1 MTVLATI
8 DGSST
13 SAAVIERGDELATA
27 LDQELLVLHVVPE
40 GSASDTG
47 EPEGTAREIVENT
60 LSDTSNVEVVGH
72 LGDPEVRIL
81 READTVDASYVV
93 MGSRKQSPVGKA
105 LFGSVAQVVLLNT
118 NRPVVVVSEAE

>member
-27 LDQELLVLHVVPE
+27 LGQELLVLHVVSE

-81 READTVDASYVV
+81 REANTVDASYVV

>member
-27 LDQELLVLHVVPE
+27 LGQELLVLHVVPE

>member
-27 LDQELLVLHVVPE
+27 LGQELLVLHVVSE